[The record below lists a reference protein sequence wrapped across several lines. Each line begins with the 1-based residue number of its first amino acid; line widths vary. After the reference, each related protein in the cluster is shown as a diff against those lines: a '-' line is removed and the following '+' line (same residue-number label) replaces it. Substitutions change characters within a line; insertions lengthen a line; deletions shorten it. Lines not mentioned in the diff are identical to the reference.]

1 MPLVRRSKDGA
12 PQELGVSCRARFPLL
27 KVSRR
32 TPPTTW
38 ELWGG
43 WRGEHCF
50 SFFSSS
56 LPLGSSLTAG
66 KGIRMRS
73 SGPNHS
79 LDSEKQ
85 NRADTC

>member
-1 MPLVRRSKDGA
+1 MPHRNLGCPAERGSHCSRSRGGHHLQ
-12 PQELGVSCRARFPLL
+12 PGSCGV
-27 KVSRR
+27 
-32 TPPTTW
+32 
-38 ELWGG
+38 GG
-43 WRGEHCF
+43 GGGGRCF

-56 LPLGSSLTAG
+56 LPPGSSLTAG

-85 NRADTC
+85 NREDTC